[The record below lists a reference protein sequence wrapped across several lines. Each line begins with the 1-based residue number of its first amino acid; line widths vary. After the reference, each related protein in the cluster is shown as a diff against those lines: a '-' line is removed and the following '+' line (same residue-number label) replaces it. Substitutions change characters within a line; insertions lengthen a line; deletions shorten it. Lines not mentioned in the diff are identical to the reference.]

1 MYKVVQK
8 WPPKTVQIVNKMWD
22 MGIALK
28 KECSENKE
36 NNHNNTYMDIL
47 NLF

>member
-28 KECSENKE
+28 KE
-36 NNHNNTYMDIL
+36 
-47 NLF
+47 